1 MYKYFLLILVLI
13 LIGACTSSKRVNMPD
28 GSIGHEIDCS
38 YDPNGFPGSMA
49 DCYNMAGNI
58 CVGRGYK
65 VLSTKGENTI
75 TMGGAMAPIVERR
88 MFIKC
93 K

>member
-13 LIGACTSSKRVNMPD
+13 LIGACTSSKKVNLPD

-38 YDPNGFPGSMA
+38 YDPKGFPGSMA
-49 DCYNMAGNI
+49 DCYNMAGEI
-58 CVGRGYK
+58 CSGRGYT
-65 VLSTKGENTI
+65 VLRTKGEDTL
-75 TMGGAMAPIVERR
+75 TEGGVMSTIVERR